1 MAIEIKIDDAIIQ
14 KLADEAVQRAV
25 KSTVEGSS
33 VIKSAVE
40 KAIAAVKID
49 TKQIEDAVVQSI
61 KNVTSNPAFLDDLIR
76 KAILQGAPKLTG
88 SFDSSLR
95 AAGKRMALDPE
106 TLESMVEG
114 VKQKLALEAEE
125 RLAEMEIKGMGK
137 FA

>member
-1 MAIEIKIDDAIIQ
+1 MAIEIKIDDAVIQ

-25 KSTVEGSS
+25 KSTVETSS
-33 VIKSAVE
+33 VIKQAVE

-49 TKQIEDAVVQSI
+49 TKQIEDAVIQSI
-61 KNVTSNPAFLDDLIR
+61 KNVTSHPAFLDDLIR

-88 SFDSSLR
+88 SFDASLR

-114 VKQKLALEAEE
+114 VKEKLALEAEE
-125 RLAEMEIKGMGK
+125 RLAEMEIKGLGK